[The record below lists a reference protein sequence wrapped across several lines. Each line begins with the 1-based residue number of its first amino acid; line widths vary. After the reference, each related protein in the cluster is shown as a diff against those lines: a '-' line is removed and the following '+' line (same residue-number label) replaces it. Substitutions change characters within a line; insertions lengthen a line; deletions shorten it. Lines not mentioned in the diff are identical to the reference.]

1 MVGVSA
7 LGSFQCCD
15 MVGRQLGHLTCEKP
29 AAVIPD
35 ISVWGNLAQPEVTPL
50 EKASC
55 TETECVWCR

>member
-1 MVGVSA
+1 VSGLRKDGWSQA

-35 ISVWGNLAQPEVTPL
+35 ISVWGNLPSP
-50 EKASC
+50 K
-55 TETECVWCR
+55 